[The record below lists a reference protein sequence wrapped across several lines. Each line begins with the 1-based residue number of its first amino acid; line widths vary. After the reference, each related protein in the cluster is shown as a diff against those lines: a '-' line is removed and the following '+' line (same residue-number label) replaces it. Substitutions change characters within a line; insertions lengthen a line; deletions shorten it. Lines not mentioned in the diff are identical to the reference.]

1 MKLTLETLYSGVGF
15 IKEISN
21 LDEILNSEPKKEW
34 LKEHPQVKGFMYL
47 PIERVEFLLNRLYKN
62 TQIEIRSVIS
72 SDTRAVITIRV
83 NYTDRD
89 GERMYQDG
97 VGAVNINKVQPAEMA
112 FPMAKTFAMK
122 DACDIFGKIFGK
134 DLNRKEV
141 SEPSSQREL
150 TESQSELI
158 QTVSKGLAKCS
169 SLDELN
175 NLWIEISVEMDK
187 DILKTIKAMFTKK
200 KVEFNG

>member
-1 MKLTLETLYSGVGF
+1 MILTLEKLYSEVGY
-15 IKEISN
+15 IKDVEN
-21 LDEILNSEPKKEW
+21 LDEILSSEPRKEW
-34 LKEHPQVKGFMYL
+34 LKELNGFMYL

-72 SDTRAVITIRV
+72 SDTRAVVTVRV

-89 GERMYQDG
+89 GEKMYQDG
-97 VGAVNINKVQPAEMA
+97 VGAVNINKGQPAEMS

-122 DACDIFGKIFGK
+122 DACDMLGKIFGK

-141 SEPSSQREL
+141 SAPSNQKEL
-150 TESQSELI
+150 SESQQKLI

-175 NLWIEISVEMDK
+175 NLWTDIFMDMDK
-187 DILKTIKAMFTKK
+187 DILKTIKAMFTKR